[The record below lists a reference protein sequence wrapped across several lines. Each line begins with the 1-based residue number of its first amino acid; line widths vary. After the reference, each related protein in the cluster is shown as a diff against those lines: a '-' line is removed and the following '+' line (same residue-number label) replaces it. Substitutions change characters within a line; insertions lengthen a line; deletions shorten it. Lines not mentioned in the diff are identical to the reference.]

1 MSRRRP
7 LQHAAAPGP
16 DPARRQER
24 QASAADR
31 VDDWVN
37 RVASVTIPAFHQI
50 RDLSVPLHHRMTVL
64 IGLNGSG
71 KSSVLAAINAQAC
84 TFQFNMRGLSM
95 VTDPP
100 HTVDRLI
107 ADHELTV
114 LSQSGPLDADQL
126 APFAPAEMKRLGHLL
141 TQDRA
146 LQLEIARIFAAIL
159 GVDTGQTLDVQA
171 PETPGDPISVHVLQQ
186 GAAVPVHH
194 ASKGTRE
201 IVILAIIIGFRQAV
215 VTHEMRRNQQLL
227 KKADERSR
235 KAARGGGGSTKGGAW
250 FTGSALI
257 VDRRRVSTV
266 GSGGGRHRISRQP
279 GLLLL
284 DEPGVGLHPGAQ
296 RRLLDYLLQHSRL
309 QQVVLVTHS
318 PFLIDLESGGSS
330 TTLAVEMEAG
340 GVQVRPLDQA
350 RDHRALLPWR
360 EALGL
365 DLTRQILWEH
375 PTLLVEGKSDRHYLG
390 AMSGFCGAALRP
402 GTGVVQGGGTRR
414 MVPTVHA
421 LLSFD
426 LAATRSSELIVLLDS
441 DLNNADADQVEQLVT
456 RVVKCGDHAR
466 PLRAGTKRLG
476 EIEDLFEP
484 AEYMTLFKRRY
495 PHLAHVPLHL
505 EGPPPSGPHVRCS
518 NTTLPKAITAMLK
531 QIGDPLGNENFHA
544 EVSQQLADDPGLL
557 LTMNISDATRQ
568 RFAGLIE
575 AINRHV
581 DEIRAAR
588 RP

>member
-1 MSRRRP
+1 MTHPERTRP
-7 LQHAAAPGP
+7 TAP
-16 DPARRQER
+16 
-24 QASAADR
+24 S

-37 RVASVTIPAFHQI
+37 RVASVTIPNYRQI
-50 RDLSVPLHHRMTVL
+50 RGLHLPLHHRMTVL

-71 KSSVLAAINAQAC
+71 KSSILAAINDKAG
-84 TFQFNMRGLSM
+84 TFQFNTRDLSLL
-95 VTDPP
+95 TDPP
-100 HTVDRLI
+100 TTVDRLI

-114 LSQSGPLDADQL
+114 PQSGVTLKPHQL
-126 APFAPAEMKRLGHLL
+126 APFTPTDMARLGKFL
-141 TQDRA
+141 TQDRT
-146 LQLEIARIFAAIL
+146 LHDDIARIFTAIL
-159 GVDTGQTLDVQA
+159 GEDTGQSLDVQA
-171 PETPGDPISVHVLQQ
+171 PDRPGDPISVHVRHQD
-186 GAAVPVHH
+186 AAVAIHH

-201 IVILAIIIGFRQAV
+201 VALLAIIIGFQQAV
-215 VTHEMRRNQQLL
+215 VTHEMQRAQQLL
-227 KKADERSR
+227 RKADRHSQ
-235 KAARGGGGSTKGGAW
+235 KAARGGLGK
-250 FTGSALI
+250 LN
-257 VDRRRVSTV
+257 TV

-296 RRLLDYLLQHSRL
+296 QRLLAYLKEHARL

-330 TTLAVEMEAG
+330 ATLAVEMEAG
-340 GVQVRPLDQA
+340 EVQVRPLDQA

-375 PTLLVEGKSDRHYLG
+375 PTLLVEGKSDRHYLS

-466 PLRAGTKRLG
+466 PMRAGTKRLG

-484 AEYMTLFKRRY
+484 DEYMTLFKRRY

-518 NTTLPKAITAMLK
+518 NTPLPKAITAMLK
-531 QIGDPLGNENFHA
+531 QIGDPLGDENFHA

-557 LTMNISDATRQ
+557 QTMNISDATRQ